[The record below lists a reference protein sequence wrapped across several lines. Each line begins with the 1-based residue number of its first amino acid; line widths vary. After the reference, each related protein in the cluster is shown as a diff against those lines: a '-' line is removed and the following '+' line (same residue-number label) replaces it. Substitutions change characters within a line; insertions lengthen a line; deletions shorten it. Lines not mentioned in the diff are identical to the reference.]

1 MTRTIMFYGVST
13 RLELPNHMAKDTP
26 SAKPKS
32 PGKSPPLSRSSTLMK
47 PTASQLAKQ
56 NHCRKVPSNRLLRRV
71 AKKLGKLDEKSQ
83 NSPPPTKRQKLEA
96 GYVRNVAEQL
106 EHQPL
111 WLNKVPKKVRADAA
125 RPEVNVPKEP
135 NLETENRALRRRF
148 TGLLHGLA
156 RKRAQFQQ
164 QSFRPNSVYALK
176 QEKSGMVYKCV
187 ACSLKNKELKFAI
200 DKRCLKEPPTDSF
213 SKVGAISKLSL
224 GSEEQ
229 HNTKP
234 QSKSAFAC

>member
-56 NHCRKVPSNRLLRRV
+56 NHCRKVPSNRV

-135 NLETENRALRRRF
+135 NLETENRALR
-148 TGLLHGLA
+148 HS
-156 RKRAQFQQ
+156 Q
-164 QSFRPNSVYALK
+164 
-176 QEKSGMVYKCV
+176 
-187 ACSLKNKELKFAI
+187 
-200 DKRCLKEPPTDSF
+200 
-213 SKVGAISKLSL
+213 
-224 GSEEQ
+224 GS
-229 HNTKP
+229 
-234 QSKSAFAC
+234 SMA